1 MKNLYFLVLLIF
13 ENNTFSM
20 TIDNLDDKRANWSAF
35 SDDVMGGV
43 SEVNFYELEDNQVKF
58 YRLEGNVSTENNG
71 GFIQSRVN
79 LNIKTK
85 DYNGIR
91 IKVRGNN
98 NEYFIHVRG
107 PRMLPWNYY
116 YSSFFASNDWTI
128 IELPLEEF
136 KYNRKPDLGI
146 DAKSIRSIG
155 IVAYGKDFQAELD
168 LAQIEL
174 Y

>member
-1 MKNLYFLVLLIF
+1 MI
-13 ENNTFSM
+13 
-20 TIDNLDDKRANWSAF
+20 IDNLDDKRANWSAF
-35 SDDVMGGV
+35 SDDVMGGI
-43 SEVNFYELEDNQVKF
+43 SQVNFYELEENQINF

-91 IKVRGNN
+91 VKIRGNN
-98 NEYFIHVRG
+98 NKYFIHLRG

-128 IELPLEEF
+128 IELPFAEF
-136 KYNRKPDLGI
+136 KYNRKPAIGI
-146 DAKSIRSIG
+146 DAKSIKSIG
-155 IVAYGKDFQAELD
+155 VVAYGKDFQAELD

>member
-1 MKNLYFLVLLIF
+1 
-13 ENNTFSM
+13 
-20 TIDNLDDKRANWSAF
+20 
-35 SDDVMGGV
+35 
-43 SEVNFYELEDNQVKF
+43 
-58 YRLEGNVSTENNG
+58 VSTENNG

-91 IKVRGNN
+91 VKIRGNN
-98 NEYFIHVRG
+98 NEYFIHLRG

-128 IELPLEEF
+128 IELPFAEF
-136 KYNRKPDLGI
+136 KYNRKPAIGI
-146 DAKSIRSIG
+146 DAKSIKSIG
-155 IVAYGKDFQAELD
+155 VVAYGKDFQAELD

>member
-1 MKNLYFLVLLIF
+1 MEMALDEAQLSFN
-13 ENNTFSM
+13 
-20 TIDNLDDKRANWSAF
+20 DN
-35 SDDVMGGV
+35 
-43 SEVNFYELEDNQVKF
+43 EVPVGAIIVKDNEVIGSGHNQVKF

-146 DAKSIRSIG
+146 DARSIRSIG

>member
-1 MKNLYFLVLLIF
+1 MRNLYLLVLLIF
-13 ENNTFSM
+13 GNNTFSM
-20 TIDNLDDKRANWSAF
+20 IIDNLDDKRANWSAF
-35 SDDVMGGV
+35 SDDVMGGI
-43 SEVNFYELEDNQVKF
+43 SQVNFYELEENQINF

-91 IKVRGNN
+91 VKIRGNN
-98 NEYFIHVRG
+98 NKYFIHLRG

-128 IELPLEEF
+128 IELPLAEF
-136 KYNRKPDLGI
+136 IYNRKPDLGI

-168 LAQIEL
+168 VAQIEL